1 MADNIMEVV
10 IQLRKDILSAYEA
23 TQNTFIP
30 ADGEVCLVELAT
42 GEIKMKIG
50 DGTST
55 FAQLDYADKFTQQKI
70 ESVNVRGYYY
80 NGEFYVNKTYT
91 EKYVP
96 YTYKLYIDNDTREIY
111 SYNGTN
117 YEICSMVE
125 YATPEKAGVAKLYD
139 SLGNAKDGSITQDC
153 ATKNFNKKVEMELE
167 EETLILTDNFN

>member
-1 MADNIMEVV
+1 MAEIKTRLQVLNDT
-10 IQLRKDILSAYEA
+10 AEA
-23 TQNTFIP
+23 
-30 ADGEVCLVELAT
+30 LAAKSNAVPLK
-42 GEIKMKIG
+42 GEIVYDQTNHKMKIG

-80 NGEFYVNKTYT
+80 NGEFYVNKTHT